1 MRHEDAQHDTTIA
14 MGNAIVNNQSLDS
27 NTAAVD
33 VPSSSSADSTQLRIL
48 YLTHYFP
55 PEVNAPAVRVSEL
68 AAEWRRLGH
77 QVTVQTCFP
86 NHPRGVIPEQYRG
99 KLYQRSNEN
108 GIEVLRSYIFAA
120 PNKGFL
126 KRVMNY
132 VSFMFSTLLLSSW
145 RSGPADIVIGTS
157 PQFFVAIAA
166 WITSLLKRAPFV
178 FEVRD
183 LWPEEIV
190 AVGAIKNKFII
201 GVLEKIEMFLYRRAK
216 LIVAVAQGTIDTL
229 EGRGIPLQKMVL
241 IPNGVSLGRF
251 SGANGQRVRD
261 KFGMNGEFLVSYI
274 GTHGMAHR
282 LETVLEAAE
291 YLRGDRRVRF
301 MMVGDGA
308 EKENLKRL
316 AEKKRLDNVIFV
328 AETTSNEAPD
338 YYDASDVCLAP
349 LRKASLF
356 QRNIPSKLYEI
367 MAASRPVILGAE
379 GESRRL
385 VEESGAGVAF
395 EPENSAALARRI
407 SEMVNNRDSARRMGV
422 RGREYVKTRW
432 QRCDLA
438 RKYAQSLAETA
449 HAAVKQ

>member
-1 MRHEDAQHDTTIA
+1 M
-14 MGNAIVNNQSLDS
+14 
-27 NTAAVD
+27 
-33 VPSSSSADSTQLRIL
+33 

-55 PEVNAPAVRVSEL
+55 PEVNAPAIRVSEL
-68 AAEWRRLGH
+68 AAEWRKLGH
-77 QVTVQTCFP
+77 HVTVQTGFP
-86 NHPRGVIPEQYRG
+86 NHPTGCIPEEYRG
-99 KLYQRSNEN
+99 KIYQRSNEN
-108 GIEVLRSYIFAA
+108 GIDVRRSYIYAT

-132 VSFMFSTLLLSSW
+132 VSFMVSTLLLSSW

-166 WITSLLKRAPFV
+166 WVTSIFKRAPFV

-190 AVGAIKNKFII
+190 AVGAIKNRFII
-201 GVLEKIEMFLYRRAK
+201 GALERIEMFLYHRAK

-229 EGRGIPLQKMVL
+229 SQRGIPLQKMVL
-241 IPNGVSLGRF
+241 IPNGVSLERFDAADGR
-251 SGANGQRVRD
+251 RVRD
-261 KFGMNGEFLVSYI
+261 KFKMNGEFLVSYI

-291 YLRGDRRVRF
+291 SLKHDKRVRF

-308 EKENLKRL
+308 EKESLKRL
-316 AEKKRLDNVIFV
+316 AGEKRLDNVIF
-328 AETTSNEAPD
+328 APETAAQDAPD
-338 YYDASDVCLAP
+338 YYDAADVCLAP

-395 EPENSAALARRI
+395 EPENSAALVKII
-407 SEMVNNRDSARRMGV
+407 SEMVDDRASVKKMGV
-422 RGREYVKTRW
+422 RGRAYVKNRH
-432 QRCDLA
+432 QRCELA
-438 RKYAQSLAETA
+438 RTYAWKLADTA
-449 HAAVKQ
+449 HSSVD